1 LRRACGLIVLDAN
14 DTDAGPLV
22 FSGEVWTDA
31 RGYAT
36 VSLPHAAGQ
45 LHRELAYELRP
56 FTAGVTAQ
64 IAAELGDGRFTIATD
79 EPHVKVA
86 WRITTRPRNPRT
98 KEQP

>member
-1 LRRACGLIVLDAN
+1 M
-14 DTDAGPLV
+14 TDASESDGGPIA

-36 VSLPHAAGQ
+36 VSLPRAAGSLQ
-45 LHRELAYELRP
+45 ASLGYELRP

-64 IAAELGDGRFTIATD
+64 IVAELSDGRFTIATD

>member
-1 LRRACGLIVLDAN
+1 MLDAN
-14 DTDAGPLV
+14 DTGARPLV

-36 VSLPHAAGQ
+36 VALPHTVGF
-45 LHRELAYELRP
+45 LHGGLAYELHP
-56 FTAGVTAQ
+56 VTAGVTAQ
-64 IAAELGDGRFTIATD
+64 IAAELSDGRFTIATD